1 MIFISKKAKTH
12 IFTTFYNTFIF
23 PGYWFHIIIFETK
36 KAKIAKNIF
45 DKKTL
50 AAGILIAST
59 AITAFFI
66 L

>member
-1 MIFISKKAKTH
+1 MIFFSKKAKTH

-23 PGYWFHIIIFETK
+23 PSYWFHIMIFETK

-45 DKKTL
+45 DKTL
-50 AAGILIAST
+50 ATGILIASIP
-59 AITAFFI
+59 ITAFFT